1 MKFHLNYQPN
11 KAKFDISHK
20 SNLTFIGSCFSENIS
35 NLLKNDGFNIYS
47 NPFGITYNPISIFE
61 QLNLLNETQL
71 FTRDFFIENNG
82 MFYSYFSHSCIYEK
96 SEEKLIETLNNLKST
111 FIEKL
116 HQTDY
121 LFITLGSA
129 YYYTLNNKV
138 VANCH
143 KQPNTNFE
151 KYIFKLSDSEFINN
165 VIQALVKVN
174 PKIKLI
180 FTVSPVIHIKDG
192 IEENYLSKS
201 TLRLLI
207 EQICSEF
214 NQCFY
219 FPAYELV
226 NADLR
231 DYRFYKEDLAHPN
244 QMAIEYIYSKFK
256 YCYFNEETI
265 KISNEINNFSK
276 LCSHKILNKKLEKQ
290 HDEKII
296 ETKRMLQ
303 SKYPFITL

>member
-1 MKFHLNYQPN
+1 MPN
-11 KAKFDISHK
+11 KAEFNISHK
-20 SNLTFIGSCFSENIS
+20 NNLVFIGSCFSDNIS
-35 NLLKNDGFNIYS
+35 ELLKLDGFNVYS

-61 QLNLLNETQL
+61 QLNLLTKKQQ
-71 FTRDFFIENNG
+71 FTSDFFIESNG
-82 MFYSYFSHSCIYEK
+82 LFYSYFSHSSIHENSK
-96 SEEKLIETLNNLKST
+96 EKLIETLNKIKST

-116 HQTDY
+116 VQTDY

-143 KQPNTNFE
+143 KQPNTSFE
-151 KYIFKLSDSEFINN
+151 KNIFKLSDFDFIKN

-192 IEENYLSKS
+192 IEENFLSKS
-201 TLRLLI
+201 TLRLFI
-207 EQICSEF
+207 EQICNEF
-214 NQCFY
+214 NHCYY
-219 FPAYELV
+219 FPAFELV
-226 NADLR
+226 NSDLR

-244 QMAIEYIYSKFK
+244 QLAIDYIYSKFK
-256 YCYFNEETI
+256 HCYFNEETI

-276 LCSHKILNKKLEKQ
+276 LCAHKILNKELEKQ
-290 HDEKII
+290 HEKKI
-296 ETKRMLQ
+296 TDVKHSLKL
-303 SKYPFITL
+303 KYPFITL